1 MRKHLMVGLVGLVA
15 GGLAPA
21 VLAAP
26 TYLALRQESGAWIY
40 GGATS
45 QTIESAFGTN
55 YAALPFSGTTR
66 YDFFS
71 PRLATATALTTSDKG
86 GGTIFMFNSSPSHA
100 NDFSVTGRML
110 YYDYDPR
117 TGNETL
123 ISDTGNSGTKN
134 VNMGQFVNWALP
146 NVKLPANWTV
156 PAGHLLHIAVTLTLA
171 SGNPGTFGLL
181 VYNGPQT
188 SSTTAL
194 LPQNNNQVSWNFSP

>member
-1 MRKHLMVGLVGLVA
+1 
-15 GGLAPA
+15 
-21 VLAAP
+21 
-26 TYLALRQESGAWIY
+26 
-40 GGATS
+40 
-45 QTIESAFGTN
+45 
-55 YAALPFSGTTR
+55 
-66 YDFFS
+66 
-71 PRLATATALTTSDKG
+71 
-86 GGTIFMFNSSPSHA
+86 MFNSSPSHA

-194 LPQNNNQVSWNFSP
+194 LPQNNNQVSWNFSPVGSGRLSICAQSDGCRRLTCIVVPSQTYAVQATTNLAAPVWTTIGSATADSTGSFSFTDTRATNYSVRLYRLATP